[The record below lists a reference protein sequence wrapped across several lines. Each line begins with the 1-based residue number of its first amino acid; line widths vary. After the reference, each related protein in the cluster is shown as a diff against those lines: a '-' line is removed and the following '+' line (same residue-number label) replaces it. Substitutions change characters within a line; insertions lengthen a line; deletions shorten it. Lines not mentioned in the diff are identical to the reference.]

1 MVDSPTLEN
10 LTRAAEVAGT
20 TLLVRLP
27 SGDGDAVRKALD
39 AGVRNILVP
48 RVETAAEV
56 REAVAA
62 SRFVHDGAPGERG
75 NAAGRSKVW
84 GTDAERYAECE
95 DASVTVGVMIE
106 NATAVDNL
114 DGILSVP
121 DLGFVFVGPSDL
133 SVSLGHPVEP
143 DHPDVAAT
151 AERIRAAAVERDVP
165 VGCVAND
172 AATAREAISEG
183 YQVLRVGDEVAA
195 AAEVLGDRLASIR
208 EAE

>member
-39 AGVRNILVP
+39 AGVRNV
-48 RVETAAEV
+48 
-56 REAVAA
+56 
-62 SRFVHDGAPGERG
+62 
-75 NAAGRSKVW
+75 
-84 GTDAERYAECE
+84 
-95 DASVTVGVMIE
+95 
-106 NATAVDNL
+106 L

-133 SVSLGHPVEP
+133 SVSPGHPVEP

-151 AERIRAAAVERDVP
+151 AERIRATAVERDVP